1 MKLYTP
7 NYYHDFRC
15 IASACPDS
23 CCKEWEVDIDPD
35 TAAFYKSLPG
45 DLGECLREYLRET
58 DDGGTCMTIEN
69 GRCPMWRQDGLCRI
83 QAELGHEALS
93 TVCREYPR
101 LRHDYGDFMELGLE
115 LSCPEAAR
123 LILTSPGGM
132 QEQELPG
139 GTEPEYEQE
148 IMGIL
153 QQSRSQVLSFLRST
167 PSIPHGLATVLLYA
181 YDVQAALDSCE
192 TISSTPETC
201 LADVQKYA
209 GTGSMKSIFTFFRTL
224 EILTPKWEQRLQ
236 TPPGEITWNE
246 LLRNLACYLI
256 ERYWL
261 QAISDYDLVCRVKFA
276 ITACLLVGALGG
288 NTLETAQLFSK
299 EIENNPD
306 NVEVILDGAYTSPAL
321 TNTHLLSLL
330 LRSNL

>member
-35 TAAFYKSLPG
+35 TAAFYQSLPG
-45 DLGECLREYLRET
+45 DLGEYLREHLRTT
-58 DDGGTCMTIEN
+58 DDGGACMTIEN

-93 TVCREYPR
+93 AVCREYPR
-101 LRHDYGDFMELGLE
+101 LCHDYGDFMEHGLE

-123 LILTSPGGM
+123 LILTSPGGIL
-132 QEQELPG
+132 EEELPG
-139 GTEPEYEQE
+139 GTEPEYDQE
-148 IMGIL
+148 TMDIL
-153 QQSRSQVLSFLRST
+153 RQSRSESLSFLRNT
-167 PSIPHGLATVLLYA
+167 PSIPHGLAAVLLYA
-181 YDVQAALDSCE
+181 YDVQAVLDGRE
-192 TISSTPETC
+192 TICSTPEMC
-201 LADVQKYA
+201 LADVQKYG
-209 GTGSMKSIFTFFRTL
+209 GTGSMEPIFAFFQTL
-224 EILTPKWEQRLQ
+224 EILTPQWEQRLQ
-236 TPPGEITWNE
+236 TIPGEITWNE
-246 LLRNLACYLI
+246 LLRNLACYLF

-276 ITACLLVGALGG
+276 ITACLLVGTLGG

-306 NVEVILDGAYTSPAL
+306 NVEAILDGVYTSPAL
-321 TNTHLLSLL
+321 TDTQLLSLL